1 MDYHNE
7 PLLILFG
14 FLLITNFLS
23 KLVYKFTY
31 KDSTTMDMGSEK
43 TEDVKFINV
52 LGQLQRQMLINS
64 ERRNREKWGFKKLD
78 DEFYRKIQEI
88 KVCHSNC
95 KTALL
100 GIHTYSILDN
110 IQYQSKFQYIP
121 LAAYEDLDNFNHD
134 EIVAK
139 NKDKDKLIED
149 HDFVYECFNSVY
161 L

>member
-43 TEDVKFINV
+43 TEDVQFINV

-64 ERRNREKWGFKKLD
+64 ERRNREKWGF
-78 DEFYRKIQEI
+78 
-88 KVCHSNC
+88 
-95 KTALL
+95 
-100 GIHTYSILDN
+100 
-110 IQYQSKFQYIP
+110 
-121 LAAYEDLDNFNHD
+121 
-134 EIVAK
+134 
-139 NKDKDKLIED
+139 
-149 HDFVYECFNSVY
+149 
-161 L
+161 